1 MTIEKKFV
9 ENKMLNEERKV
20 VGVVAL
26 IAMFRMFG
34 LFALLPV
41 LSLYVSELKHATP
54 FLIGM
59 SVGAYGLTQAIFQIP
74 LGMLSDKI
82 GRKSVICLGLFIFI
96 LGSLVAAYSNT
107 IYGVIAGR
115 FLQGAGAISATL
127 AALLA
132 DATRKE
138 VRTKSMAFLGIGIGS
153 SFLIA
158 LIFGPIIAAI
168 FGVRALF
175 FMAAVVA
182 VVAIFLLLLIPSNL
196 TKTNTRVQLKIKEAF
211 KTKLLIIDLHIFLL
225 HLILTMMFVVIPFLL
240 LDQLQIPL
248 IDHWKMYVFSL
259 LCSLAVTIPMI
270 VNDGRVGKRIYL
282 FLSISLLLFSQLI
295 MVFYSNSQLM
305 VFFSLAIFFAGFNFM
320 EASLPARLSILAND
334 ELRGTSL
341 GIFSSFQF
349 LGAFSGGLLGGWLM
363 ALFGSQDIF
372 IFTSILILFWLV
384 SLMYA
389 KD

>member
-1 MTIEKKFV
+1 MALEKKFA
-9 ENKMLNEERKV
+9 ENKMLIEERKV

-34 LFALLPV
+34 LFAILPV
-41 LSLYVSELKHATP
+41 LSLYVSELMYATP
-54 FLIGM
+54 FLIGI

-82 GRKSVICLGLFIFI
+82 GRKSVICLGLSIFI
-96 LGSLVAAYSNT
+96 LGSLTAAYSDS

-127 AALLA
+127 TALLA

-158 LIFGPIIAAI
+158 LILGPLIAAI
-168 FGVRALF
+168 FGVRSLF

-182 VVAIFLLLLIPSNL
+182 VIAMFLLVLIPSSL
-196 TKTNTRVQLKIKEAF
+196 TKTNTAIQLRIKDAL
-211 KTKLLIIDLHIFLL
+211 KAKLLIIDLHVYLL
-225 HLILTMMFVVIPFLL
+225 HLILTLMFVVIPLL
-240 LDQLQIPL
+240 LLNQLQIPL
-248 IDHWKMYVFSL
+248 LDHWKMYVFSL
-259 LCSLAVTIPMI
+259 LLSLIITIPMI
-270 VNDGRVGKRIYL
+270 MSDGRMGKRIYISFSIILL
-282 FLSISLLLFSQLI
+282 FLSQLI
-295 MVFYSNSQLM
+295 MTFYNHSQIM
-305 VFFSLAIFFAGFNFM
+305 VFSSLTIFFAGFNFL

-363 ALFGSQDIF
+363 IVLGTQNVF
-372 IFTSILILFWLV
+372 IFTSILVFCWLLSLFFFE
-384 SLMYA
+384 
-389 KD
+389 D

>member
-1 MTIEKKFV
+1 MTLEKKFV
-9 ENKMLNEERKV
+9 GNKMLNEERKV

-41 LSLYVSELKHATP
+41 LSLYASELMYSTP
-54 FLIGM
+54 FLIGI

-82 GRKSVICLGLFIFI
+82 GRKSVICIGLSIFI
-96 LGSLVAAYSNT
+96 LGSLTAAYSSS

-127 AALLA
+127 TALLA

-158 LIFGPIIAAI
+158 LIFGPLIAAI
-168 FGVRALF
+168 FGVRSLF
-175 FMAAVVA
+175 FMAAFVA
-182 VVAIFLLLLIPSNL
+182 VIAMCLLLLVPSSL
-196 TKTNTRVQLKIKEAF
+196 TKKNTEIKLRIKDAF
-211 KTKLLIIDLHIFLL
+211 KAKLLIIDLHVYLL
-225 HLILTMMFVVIPFLL
+225 HLILTLMFVVTPLL
-240 LDQLQIPL
+240 LLKKLQIPL
-248 IDHWKMYVFSL
+248 LDHWKMYVFSL
-259 LCSLAVTIPMI
+259 LLSLIVTIPMI
-270 VNDGRVGKRIYL
+270 MNDGRTGKRVYISFSIILL
-282 FLSISLLLFSQLI
+282 FLSQLI
-295 MVFYSNSQLM
+295 MTFYNHSQVM
-305 VFFSLAIFFAGFNFM
+305 VFASLTIFFAGFNFL

-363 ALFGSQDIF
+363 VPLGTQNLF
-372 IFTSILILFWLV
+372 IFTSILIFCWLLSLFFFE
-384 SLMYA
+384 
-389 KD
+389 D

>member
-1 MTIEKKFV
+1 MPLEKKYI

-20 VGVVAL
+20 VGVIAL

-41 LSLYVSELKHATP
+41 LSLYASELMYATP
-54 FLIGM
+54 FLIGI

-82 GRKSVICLGLFIFI
+82 GRKFVICLGLSIFI
-96 LGSLVAAYSNT
+96 LGSLTAAYSDS

-127 AALLA
+127 TALLA

-138 VRTKSMAFLGIGIGS
+138 VRTKSMAVLGMGIGS

-158 LIFGPIIAAI
+158 LIVGPLIAAI
-168 FGVRALF
+168 FGVRSLF

-182 VVAIFLLLLIPSNL
+182 VIAMFLLLLIPSSL
-196 TKTNTRVQLKIKEAF
+196 IKTNTVIQLRIKDAL
-211 KTKLLIIDLHIFLL
+211 KAKLLIIDLHVYLL
-225 HLILTMMFVVIPFLL
+225 HLILTLMFVVTPLL
-240 LDQLQIPL
+240 LLNQLQIPL
-248 IDHWKMYVFSL
+248 LDHWKMYVFSL
-259 LCSLAVTIPMI
+259 LLSLIVTIPMI
-270 VNDGRVGKRIYL
+270 MNDGRMGKRIYISFSIILL
-282 FLSISLLLFSQLI
+282 FLSQLI
-295 MVFYSNSQLM
+295 MTFYNHSQIM
-305 VFFSLAIFFAGFNFM
+305 VFSSLTIFFAGFNFL

-363 ALFGSQDIF
+363 IALGTQNVF
-372 IFTSILILFWLV
+372 IFTSILVFCWLV
-384 SLMYA
+384 SLFFFE
-389 KD
+389 D

>member
-225 HLILTMMFVVIPFLL
+225 HLILTMIFVVIPFLL

-384 SLMYA
+384 FLMYT

>member
-1 MTIEKKFV
+1 MTLEKKFV
-9 ENKMLNEERKV
+9 GNKMLNEERKV

-41 LSLYVSELKHATP
+41 LSLYASELMYSTP
-54 FLIGM
+54 FLIGI

-82 GRKSVICLGLFIFI
+82 GRKSVICIGLSIFI
-96 LGSLVAAYSNT
+96 LGSLTAAYSSS

-127 AALLA
+127 TALLA

-138 VRTKSMAFLGIGIGS
+138 VRTKYMAFLGIGIGIY
-153 SFLIA
+153 FLIA
-158 LIFGPIIAAI
+158 LIFGPLIAAI
-168 FGVRALF
+168 FGVRSLF
-175 FMAAVVA
+175 FMAAFVA
-182 VVAIFLLLLIPSNL
+182 VIAMCLLLLVPSSL
-196 TKTNTRVQLKIKEAF
+196 TKKNTEIKLKIKDAF
-211 KTKLLIIDLHIFLL
+211 KAKLLIIDLHVYLL
-225 HLILTMMFVVIPFLL
+225 HLILTLMFVVTPLL
-240 LDQLQIPL
+240 LLKKLQIPL
-248 IDHWKMYVFSL
+248 LDHWKMYVFSL
-259 LCSLAVTIPMI
+259 LLSLIVTIPMI
-270 VNDGRVGKRIYL
+270 MNDGRTGKRVYISFSIILL
-282 FLSISLLLFSQLI
+282 FLSQLI
-295 MVFYSNSQLM
+295 MTFYNHSQVM
-305 VFFSLAIFFAGFNFM
+305 VFASLTIFFAGFNFL

-363 ALFGSQDIF
+363 VPLGTQNLF
-372 IFTSILILFWLV
+372 IFTSILIFCWLLSLFFFE
-384 SLMYA
+384 
-389 KD
+389 D

>member
-1 MTIEKKFV
+1 MTLEKKFV
-9 ENKMLNEERKV
+9 GNKMLNEERKV

-41 LSLYVSELKHATP
+41 LSLYASELMYSTP
-54 FLIGM
+54 FLIGI

-82 GRKSVICLGLFIFI
+82 GRKSVICIGLSIFI
-96 LGSLVAAYSNT
+96 LGSLTAAYSSS

-127 AALLA
+127 TALLA

-158 LIFGPIIAAI
+158 LIFGPLIAAI
-168 FGVRALF
+168 FGVRSLF
-175 FMAAVVA
+175 FMAAFVA
-182 VVAIFLLLLIPSNL
+182 VIAMFLLLFIPSSL
-196 TKTNTRVQLKIKEAF
+196 TKKNTEIKLRIKDAF
-211 KTKLLIIDLHIFLL
+211 KAKLLIIDLHVYLL
-225 HLILTMMFVVIPFLL
+225 HLILTLMFVVTPLL
-240 LDQLQIPL
+240 LLKKLQIPL
-248 IDHWKMYVFSL
+248 LDHWKMYVFSL
-259 LCSLAVTIPMI
+259 LLSLIVTIPMI
-270 VNDGRVGKRIYL
+270 MNDGRTGKRVYISFSIILL
-282 FLSISLLLFSQLI
+282 FLSQLI
-295 MVFYSNSQLM
+295 MTFYNHSQVM
-305 VFFSLAIFFAGFNFM
+305 VFASLTIFFAGFNFL

-349 LGAFSGGLLGGWLM
+349 LGAFSGGLLGGWL
-363 ALFGSQDIF
+363 LVPLGTQNLF
-372 IFTSILILFWLV
+372 IFTSILIFCWLLSLFFFE
-384 SLMYA
+384 
-389 KD
+389 D

>member
-1 MTIEKKFV
+1 MPLEKKYI

-41 LSLYVSELKHATP
+41 LSLYASELMYATP
-54 FLIGM
+54 FLIGI

-82 GRKSVICLGLFIFI
+82 GRKFVIFLGLSIFI
-96 LGSLVAAYSNT
+96 LGSLTAAYSDS

-127 AALLA
+127 TALLA

-138 VRTKSMAFLGIGIGS
+138 VRTKSMAVLGMGIGS

-158 LIFGPIIAAI
+158 LIVGPLIAAI
-168 FGVRALF
+168 FGVRSLF

-182 VVAIFLLLLIPSNL
+182 VIAMFLLLLIPSSL
-196 TKTNTRVQLKIKEAF
+196 IKTNTVIQLRIKDAL
-211 KTKLLIIDLHIFLL
+211 KAKLLIIDLHVYLL
-225 HLILTMMFVVIPFLL
+225 HLILTLMFVVTPLL
-240 LDQLQIPL
+240 LLNQLQIPL
-248 IDHWKMYVFSL
+248 LDHWKMYVFSL
-259 LCSLAVTIPMI
+259 LLSLIVTIPMI
-270 VNDGRVGKRIYL
+270 MNDGRMGKRIYISFSIILL
-282 FLSISLLLFSQLI
+282 FLSQLI
-295 MVFYSNSQLM
+295 MTFYNHSQIM
-305 VFFSLAIFFAGFNFM
+305 VFSSLTIFFAGFNFL

-363 ALFGSQDIF
+363 IALGTQNVF
-372 IFTSILILFWLV
+372 IFTSILVFCWLV
-384 SLMYA
+384 SLFFFE
-389 KD
+389 D

>member
-1 MTIEKKFV
+1 MALEKKFA
-9 ENKMLNEERKV
+9 ENKMLIEERKV

-34 LFALLPV
+34 LFAILPV
-41 LSLYVSELKHATP
+41 LSLYASELMYATP
-54 FLIGM
+54 FLIGI

-82 GRKSVICLGLFIFI
+82 GRKSVICLGLSIFI
-96 LGSLVAAYSNT
+96 LGSLTAAYSDS

-127 AALLA
+127 TALLA

-158 LIFGPIIAAI
+158 LILGPLIAAI
-168 FGVRALF
+168 FGVRSLF

-182 VVAIFLLLLIPSNL
+182 VIAMFLLVLIPSSL
-196 TKTNTRVQLKIKEAF
+196 TKTNTAIQLRIKDAL
-211 KTKLLIIDLHIFLL
+211 KAKLLIIDLHVYLL
-225 HLILTMMFVVIPFLL
+225 HLILTLMFVVIPLL
-240 LDQLQIPL
+240 LLNQLQIPL
-248 IDHWKMYVFSL
+248 LDHWKMYVFSL
-259 LCSLAVTIPMI
+259 LLSLIITIPMI
-270 VNDGRVGKRIYL
+270 MSDGRMGKRIYISFSIILL
-282 FLSISLLLFSQLI
+282 FLSQLI
-295 MVFYSNSQLM
+295 MTFYNHSQIM
-305 VFFSLAIFFAGFNFM
+305 VFSSLTIFFAGFNFL

-363 ALFGSQDIF
+363 IALGTQNVF
-372 IFTSILILFWLV
+372 IFTSILVFCWLV
-384 SLMYA
+384 SLFFFE
-389 KD
+389 D

>member
-1 MTIEKKFV
+1 MTLEKKFV
-9 ENKMLNEERKV
+9 GNKMLNEERKV

-41 LSLYVSELKHATP
+41 LSLYASELMYSTP
-54 FLIGM
+54 FLIGI

-82 GRKSVICLGLFIFI
+82 GRKSVICIGLSIFI
-96 LGSLVAAYSNT
+96 LGSLTAAYSDS

-127 AALLA
+127 TALLA

-158 LIFGPIIAAI
+158 LIFGPLIAAI
-168 FGVRALF
+168 FGVRSLF
-175 FMAAVVA
+175 FMAAFVA
-182 VVAIFLLLLIPSNL
+182 VIAMCLLLLVPSSL
-196 TKTNTRVQLKIKEAF
+196 TKKNTEIKLRIKDAF
-211 KTKLLIIDLHIFLL
+211 KAKLLIIDLHVYLL
-225 HLILTMMFVVIPFLL
+225 HLILTLMFVVTPLL
-240 LDQLQIPL
+240 LLKKLQIPL
-248 IDHWKMYVFSL
+248 LDHWKMYVFSL
-259 LCSLAVTIPMI
+259 LLSLIVTIPMI
-270 VNDGRVGKRIYL
+270 MNDGRTGKRVYISFSIILL
-282 FLSISLLLFSQLI
+282 FLSQLI
-295 MVFYSNSQLM
+295 MTFYNHSQVM
-305 VFFSLAIFFAGFNFM
+305 VFASLTIFFAGFNFL
-320 EASLPARLSILAND
+320 EASLPARLSILADD

-363 ALFGSQDIF
+363 VPLGTQNLF
-372 IFTSILILFWLV
+372 IFTSILIFCWLLSLFFFE
-384 SLMYA
+384 
-389 KD
+389 D

>member
-1 MTIEKKFV
+1 
-9 ENKMLNEERKV
+9 
-20 VGVVAL
+20 
-26 IAMFRMFG
+26 
-34 LFALLPV
+34 
-41 LSLYVSELKHATP
+41 
-54 FLIGM
+54 M

-363 ALFGSQDIF
+363 ALLGSQDIF

>member
-1 MTIEKKFV
+1 MPLEKKYI

-20 VGVVAL
+20 VGVIAL

-41 LSLYVSELKHATP
+41 LSLYASELMYATP
-54 FLIGM
+54 FLIGI

-82 GRKSVICLGLFIFI
+82 GRKFVIFLGLSIFI
-96 LGSLVAAYSNT
+96 LGSLTAAYSDS

-127 AALLA
+127 TALLA

-138 VRTKSMAFLGIGIGS
+138 VRTKSMAVLGMGIGS

-158 LIFGPIIAAI
+158 LIVGPLIAAI
-168 FGVRALF
+168 FGVRSLF

-182 VVAIFLLLLIPSNL
+182 VIAMFLLLLIPSSL
-196 TKTNTRVQLKIKEAF
+196 IKTNTVIQLRIKDAL
-211 KTKLLIIDLHIFLL
+211 KAKLLIIDLHVYLL
-225 HLILTMMFVVIPFLL
+225 HLILTLMFVVTPLL
-240 LDQLQIPL
+240 LLNQLQIPL
-248 IDHWKMYVFSL
+248 LDHWKMYVFSL
-259 LCSLAVTIPMI
+259 LLSLIVTIPMI
-270 VNDGRVGKRIYL
+270 MNDGRMGKRIYISFSIILL
-282 FLSISLLLFSQLI
+282 FLSQLI
-295 MVFYSNSQLM
+295 MTFYNHSQIM
-305 VFFSLAIFFAGFNFM
+305 VFFSLTIFFAGFNFL

-363 ALFGSQDIF
+363 IALGTQNVF
-372 IFTSILILFWLV
+372 IFTSILVFCWLV
-384 SLMYA
+384 SLFFFE
-389 KD
+389 D

>member
-1 MTIEKKFV
+1 MALEKKFA
-9 ENKMLNEERKV
+9 ENKMLIEESKV

-34 LFALLPV
+34 LFAILPV
-41 LSLYVSELKHATP
+41 LSLYASELMYATP
-54 FLIGM
+54 FLIGI

-82 GRKSVICLGLFIFI
+82 GRKSVICLGLSIFI
-96 LGSLVAAYSNT
+96 LGSLTAAYSDS

-127 AALLA
+127 TALLA

-158 LIFGPIIAAI
+158 LILGPLIAAI
-168 FGVRALF
+168 FGVRSLF

-182 VVAIFLLLLIPSNL
+182 VIAMFLLVLIPSSL
-196 TKTNTRVQLKIKEAF
+196 TKTNTAIQLRIKDAL
-211 KTKLLIIDLHIFLL
+211 KAKLLIIDLHVYLL
-225 HLILTMMFVVIPFLL
+225 HLILTLMFVVIPLL
-240 LDQLQIPL
+240 LLNQLQIPL
-248 IDHWKMYVFSL
+248 LDHWKMYVFSL
-259 LCSLAVTIPMI
+259 LLSLIITIPMI
-270 VNDGRVGKRIYL
+270 MSDGRMGKRIYISFSIILL
-282 FLSISLLLFSQLI
+282 FLSQLI
-295 MVFYSNSQLM
+295 MTFYNHSQIM
-305 VFFSLAIFFAGFNFM
+305 VFSSLTIFFAGFNFL

-363 ALFGSQDIF
+363 IALGTQNVF
-372 IFTSILILFWLV
+372 IFTSILVFCWLV
-384 SLMYA
+384 SLFFFE
-389 KD
+389 D

>member
-1 MTIEKKFV
+1 MALEKKYI

-20 VGVVAL
+20 VGVIAL

-41 LSLYVSELKHATP
+41 LSLYASELMYATP
-54 FLIGM
+54 FLIGI

-82 GRKSVICLGLFIFI
+82 GRKFVICLGLSIFI
-96 LGSLVAAYSNT
+96 LGSLTAAYSDS

-127 AALLA
+127 TALLA

-138 VRTKSMAFLGIGIGS
+138 VRTKSMAVLGMGIGS

-158 LIFGPIIAAI
+158 LIVGPLIAAI
-168 FGVRALF
+168 FGVRSLF

-182 VVAIFLLLLIPSNL
+182 VIAMFLLLLIPSSL
-196 TKTNTRVQLKIKEAF
+196 IKTNTVIQLRIKDAL
-211 KTKLLIIDLHIFLL
+211 KAKLLIIDLHVYLL
-225 HLILTMMFVVIPFLL
+225 HLILTLMFVVIPLL
-240 LDQLQIPL
+240 LLNQLQIPL
-248 IDHWKMYVFSL
+248 LDHWKMYVFSL
-259 LCSLAVTIPMI
+259 LLSLIITIPMI
-270 VNDGRVGKRIYL
+270 MSDGRMGKRIYISFSIILL
-282 FLSISLLLFSQLI
+282 FLSQLI
-295 MVFYSNSQLM
+295 MTFYNHSQIM
-305 VFFSLAIFFAGFNFM
+305 VFSSLTIFFAGFNFL

-363 ALFGSQDIF
+363 IVLGTQNVF
-372 IFTSILILFWLV
+372 IFTSILVFCWLLSLFFFE
-384 SLMYA
+384 
-389 KD
+389 D

>member
-20 VGVVAL
+20 VSVVAL

-363 ALFGSQDIF
+363 ALLGSQDIF

>member
-1 MTIEKKFV
+1 MPLEKKYI

-41 LSLYVSELKHATP
+41 LSLYASELMYATP
-54 FLIGM
+54 FLIGI

-82 GRKSVICLGLFIFI
+82 GRKFVIFLGLSIFI
-96 LGSLVAAYSNT
+96 LGSLTAAYSDS

-127 AALLA
+127 TALLA

-138 VRTKSMAFLGIGIGS
+138 VRTKSMAVLGMGIGS

-158 LIFGPIIAAI
+158 LIVGPLIAAI
-168 FGVRALF
+168 FGVRSLF

-182 VVAIFLLLLIPSNL
+182 VIAMFLLLLIPSSL
-196 TKTNTRVQLKIKEAF
+196 IKTNTVIQLRIKDAL
-211 KTKLLIIDLHIFLL
+211 KAKLLIIDLHVYLL
-225 HLILTMMFVVIPFLL
+225 HLILTLMFVVTPLL
-240 LDQLQIPL
+240 LLNQLQIPL
-248 IDHWKMYVFSL
+248 LDHWKMYVFSL
-259 LCSLAVTIPMI
+259 LLSLIVTIPMI
-270 VNDGRVGKRIYL
+270 MNDGRMGKRIYISFSIILL
-282 FLSISLLLFSQLI
+282 FLSQLI
-295 MVFYSNSQLM
+295 MTFYNHSQIM
-305 VFFSLAIFFAGFNFM
+305 VFFSLTIFFAGFNFL

-363 ALFGSQDIF
+363 IALGTQNVF
-372 IFTSILILFWLV
+372 IFTSILVFCWLV
-384 SLMYA
+384 SLFFFE
-389 KD
+389 D

>member
-20 VGVVAL
+20 VSVVAL

>member
-1 MTIEKKFV
+1 MTLEKKFV
-9 ENKMLNEERKV
+9 GNKMLNEERKV

-41 LSLYVSELKHATP
+41 LSLYASELMYSPP
-54 FLIGM
+54 FLIGI

-82 GRKSVICLGLFIFI
+82 GRKSVICIGLSIFI
-96 LGSLVAAYSNT
+96 LGSLTAAYSSS

-127 AALLA
+127 TALLA

-158 LIFGPIIAAI
+158 LIFGPLIAAI
-168 FGVRALF
+168 FGVRSLF
-175 FMAAVVA
+175 FMAAFVA
-182 VVAIFLLLLIPSNL
+182 VIAMCLLLLVPSSL
-196 TKTNTRVQLKIKEAF
+196 TKKNTEIKLRIKDAF
-211 KTKLLIIDLHIFLL
+211 KAKLLIIDLHVYLL
-225 HLILTMMFVVIPFLL
+225 HLILTLMFVVTPLL
-240 LDQLQIPL
+240 LLKKLQIPL
-248 IDHWKMYVFSL
+248 LDHWKMYVFSL
-259 LCSLAVTIPMI
+259 LLSLIVTIPMI
-270 VNDGRVGKRIYL
+270 MNDGRTGKRVYISFSIILL
-282 FLSISLLLFSQLI
+282 FLSQLI
-295 MVFYSNSQLM
+295 MTFYNHSQVM
-305 VFFSLAIFFAGFNFM
+305 VFASLTIFFAGFNFL

-363 ALFGSQDIF
+363 VPLGTQNLF
-372 IFTSILILFWLV
+372 IFTSILIFCWLLSLFFFE
-384 SLMYA
+384 
-389 KD
+389 D

>member
-1 MTIEKKFV
+1 MPLEKKYI

-20 VGVVAL
+20 VGVIAL

-41 LSLYVSELKHATP
+41 LSLYASELMYATP
-54 FLIGM
+54 FLIGI

-82 GRKSVICLGLFIFI
+82 GRKFVICLGLSIFI
-96 LGSLVAAYSNT
+96 LGSLTAAYSDS

-127 AALLA
+127 TALLA

-138 VRTKSMAFLGIGIGS
+138 VRTKSMAVLGMGIGS

-158 LIFGPIIAAI
+158 LIVGPLIAAI
-168 FGVRALF
+168 FGVRSLF

-182 VVAIFLLLLIPSNL
+182 VIAMFLLLLIPSSL
-196 TKTNTRVQLKIKEAF
+196 IKTNTVIQLRIKDAL
-211 KTKLLIIDLHIFLL
+211 KAKLLIIDLHVYLL
-225 HLILTMMFVVIPFLL
+225 HLILTLMFVVIPLL
-240 LDQLQIPL
+240 LLNQLQIPL
-248 IDHWKMYVFSL
+248 LDHWKMYVFSL
-259 LCSLAVTIPMI
+259 LLSLIVTIPMI
-270 VNDGRVGKRIYL
+270 MNDGRMGKRIYISFSIILL
-282 FLSISLLLFSQLI
+282 FLSQLI
-295 MVFYSNSQLM
+295 MTFYNHSQIM
-305 VFFSLAIFFAGFNFM
+305 VFSSLTIFFAGFNFL

-363 ALFGSQDIF
+363 IALGTQNVF
-372 IFTSILILFWLV
+372 IFTSILVFCWLV
-384 SLMYA
+384 SLFFFE
-389 KD
+389 D

>member
-1 MTIEKKFV
+1 MTLEKKFV
-9 ENKMLNEERKV
+9 GNKMLNEERKV

-41 LSLYVSELKHATP
+41 LSLYASELMYSTP
-54 FLIGM
+54 FLIGI

-82 GRKSVICLGLFIFI
+82 GRKSVICIGLSIFI
-96 LGSLVAAYSNT
+96 LGSLTAAYSSS

-127 AALLA
+127 TALLA

-158 LIFGPIIAAI
+158 LIFGPLIAAI
-168 FGVRALF
+168 FGVRSLF
-175 FMAAVVA
+175 FMAAFVA
-182 VVAIFLLLLIPSNL
+182 VIAMFLLLFIPSSL
-196 TKTNTRVQLKIKEAF
+196 TKKNTEIKLRIKDALKA
-211 KTKLLIIDLHIFLL
+211 KLLIIDLHVYLL
-225 HLILTMMFVVIPFLL
+225 HLILTLMFVVTPLL
-240 LDQLQIPL
+240 LLKKLQIPL
-248 IDHWKMYVFSL
+248 LDHWKMYVFSL
-259 LCSLAVTIPMI
+259 LLSLIVTIPMI
-270 VNDGRVGKRIYL
+270 MNDGRTGKRVYISFSIILL
-282 FLSISLLLFSQLI
+282 FLSQLI
-295 MVFYSNSQLM
+295 MTFYNHSQVM
-305 VFFSLAIFFAGFNFM
+305 VFASLTIFFAGFNFL

-363 ALFGSQDIF
+363 VPLGTQNLF
-372 IFTSILILFWLV
+372 IFTSILIFCWLLSLFFFE
-384 SLMYA
+384 
-389 KD
+389 D

>member
-1 MTIEKKFV
+1 MPLEKKYI

-41 LSLYVSELKHATP
+41 LSLYASELMYATP
-54 FLIGM
+54 FLIGI

-82 GRKSVICLGLFIFI
+82 GRKFVICLGLSIFI
-96 LGSLVAAYSNT
+96 LGSLTAAYSDS

-127 AALLA
+127 TALLA

-138 VRTKSMAFLGIGIGS
+138 VRTKSMAVLGMGIGS

-158 LIFGPIIAAI
+158 LIVGPLIAAI
-168 FGVRALF
+168 FGVRSLF

-182 VVAIFLLLLIPSNL
+182 VIAMFLLLLIPSSL
-196 TKTNTRVQLKIKEAF
+196 IKTNTVIQLRIKDAL
-211 KTKLLIIDLHIFLL
+211 KAKLLIIDLHVYLL
-225 HLILTMMFVVIPFLL
+225 HLILTLMFVVTPLL
-240 LDQLQIPL
+240 LLNQLQIPL
-248 IDHWKMYVFSL
+248 LDHWKMYVFSL
-259 LCSLAVTIPMI
+259 LLSLIVTIPMI
-270 VNDGRVGKRIYL
+270 MNDGRMGKRIYISFSIILL
-282 FLSISLLLFSQLI
+282 FLSQLI
-295 MVFYSNSQLM
+295 MTFYNHSQIM
-305 VFFSLAIFFAGFNFM
+305 VFSSLTIFFAGFNFL

-363 ALFGSQDIF
+363 IALGTQNVF
-372 IFTSILILFWLV
+372 IFTSILVFCWLV
-384 SLMYA
+384 SLFFFE
-389 KD
+389 D

>member
-225 HLILTMMFVVIPFLL
+225 HLILTMIFVVIPFLL

-384 SLMYA
+384 SLMYT

>member
-1 MTIEKKFV
+1 MTLEKKFV
-9 ENKMLNEERKV
+9 GNKMLNEERKV

-41 LSLYVSELKHATP
+41 LSLYASELMYSTP
-54 FLIGM
+54 FLIGI

-82 GRKSVICLGLFIFI
+82 GRKSVICIGLSIFI
-96 LGSLVAAYSNT
+96 LGSLTAAYSSS

-127 AALLA
+127 TALLA

-158 LIFGPIIAAI
+158 LIFGPLIAAI
-168 FGVRALF
+168 FGVRSLF
-175 FMAAVVA
+175 FMAAFVA
-182 VVAIFLLLLIPSNL
+182 VIAMCLLLLIPSSL
-196 TKTNTRVQLKIKEAF
+196 TKKNTEIKLRIKDAF
-211 KTKLLIIDLHIFLL
+211 KAKLLIIDLHVYLL
-225 HLILTMMFVVIPFLL
+225 HLILTLMFVVTPLL
-240 LDQLQIPL
+240 LLKKLQIPL
-248 IDHWKMYVFSL
+248 LDHWKMYVFSL
-259 LCSLAVTIPMI
+259 LLSLIVTIPMI
-270 VNDGRVGKRIYL
+270 MNDGRTGKRVYISFSIILL
-282 FLSISLLLFSQLI
+282 FLSQLI
-295 MVFYSNSQLM
+295 MTFYNHSQVM
-305 VFFSLAIFFAGFNFM
+305 VFASLTIFFAGFNFL

-363 ALFGSQDIF
+363 VPLGTQNLF
-372 IFTSILILFWLV
+372 IFTSILIFCWLLSLFFFE
-384 SLMYA
+384 
-389 KD
+389 D

>member
-1 MTIEKKFV
+1 
-9 ENKMLNEERKV
+9 MLIEERKV

-34 LFALLPV
+34 LFAILPV
-41 LSLYVSELKHATP
+41 LSLYASELMYATP
-54 FLIGM
+54 FLIGI

-82 GRKSVICLGLFIFI
+82 GRKSVICLGLSIFI
-96 LGSLVAAYSNT
+96 LGSLTAAYSDS

-127 AALLA
+127 TALLA

-158 LIFGPIIAAI
+158 LILGPLIAAI
-168 FGVRALF
+168 FGVRSLF

-182 VVAIFLLLLIPSNL
+182 VIAMFLLVLIPSSL
-196 TKTNTRVQLKIKEAF
+196 TKTNTAIQLRIKDAL
-211 KTKLLIIDLHIFLL
+211 KAKLLIIDLHVYLL
-225 HLILTMMFVVIPFLL
+225 HLILTLMFVVIPLL
-240 LDQLQIPL
+240 LLNQLQIPL
-248 IDHWKMYVFSL
+248 LDHWKMYVFSL
-259 LCSLAVTIPMI
+259 LLSLIITIPMI
-270 VNDGRVGKRIYL
+270 MSDGRMGKRIYISFSIILL
-282 FLSISLLLFSQLI
+282 FLSQLI
-295 MVFYSNSQLM
+295 MTFYNHSQIM
-305 VFFSLAIFFAGFNFM
+305 VFSSLTIFFAGFNFL

-363 ALFGSQDIF
+363 IVLGTQNVF
-372 IFTSILILFWLV
+372 IFTSILVFCWLLSLFFFE
-384 SLMYA
+384 
-389 KD
+389 D